1 MIPFRLSRALLGLAL
16 IVAVIA
22 PSTVSVAAGKVH
34 VVQMLNKSTT
44 NKKERMVFEPSVIN
58 IDVGDT
64 VRFVSKDR
72 GHNTASI
79 KGMLPSGAEKWK
91 SRIGKDFE
99 VTYTADGTYGYM
111 CSPHYG
117 LGMVGVVLVGDYS
130 RNLEQVA
137 AKRHPSK
144 ARKRFDKMFAKIRAM
159 EPAETS
165 GATN

>member
-1 MIPFRLSRALLGLAL
+1 MIPSRLSRALHGIATL
-16 IVAVIA
+16 VAVVA
-22 PSTVSVAAGKVH
+22 LTTASQAAGKVH
-34 VVQMLNKSTT
+34 VVEMLNKSSA
-44 NKKERMVFEPSVIN
+44 NKKERMVFEPSVVKIE
-58 IDVGDT
+58 VGDT

-79 KGMLPSGAEKWK
+79 KGMLPAGAEKWK

-137 AKRHPSK
+137 ARRHPSK
-144 ARKRFDKMFAKIRAM
+144 ARKRFEKMFAKIRAT